1 MDSYVHPYI
10 ETDDDTTTDTES
22 AVTTDSE
29 ESQAHDGQMQAL
41 DQWRAQAQSWIT
53 APGRQPVSSTI
64 LEHEPEPEGDLADLP
79 LEIRAKDI
87 RRHVINVDSRFRE
100 NVETEPATNFY
111 YRLLTTI
118 KNVTRVRIASIE
130 FPNNYPFFT
139 AIRKNVM
146 IQITKAG
153 VDYDLILEDG
163 NYTAADFITSLS
175 TFVTGIPALAGLT
188 VTFSA
193 VTGKFT
199 FTAPYAFSIDTT
211 VDSYDR
217 PLCYGLGYY
226 LGFSRGLFQSAP
238 VGAGPTQYIK
248 SNLCANFS
256 GDSYVF
262 LRLNGF
268 ECVRQT
274 TGDNDFGALA
284 KIVIRSPKNY
294 MSFDDGGNKLLK
306 EIVFQN
312 PQDLTRFQVQ
322 ILDPF
327 GEIMDICSSEI
338 SFSIEVL
345 EITNHHLAERI
356 RDSMII
362 RYV

>member
-1 MDSYVHPYI
+1 MDSYVHPYT
-10 ETDDDTTTDTES
+10 ESDDDATTDTETT
-22 AVTTDSE
+22 ATTDSE

-53 APGRQPVSSTI
+53 APGRQPVSTTI
-64 LEHEPEPEGDLADLP
+64 LEHEQEPEGDLTDIP
-79 LEIRAKDI
+79 FEIRAKDI

-100 NVETEPATNFY
+100 NIETETATNFY

-118 KNVTRVRIASIE
+118 RNVVRVRIASIE

-139 AIRKNVM
+139 ELRQNVTIR
-146 IQITKAG
+146 ITKAST
-153 VDYDLILEDG
+153 DYDLVLEEG
-163 NYTAADFITSLS
+163 NYTAADIISAVTA
-175 TFVTGIPALAGLT
+175 FVAAPSALNGLT

-199 FTAPYAFSIDTT
+199 FTAPWAFSIDTT
-211 VDSYDR
+211 VGGYDR

-226 LGFSRGLFQSAP
+226 LGFSRGLFQSAATG
-238 VGAGPTQYIK
+238 VGPTQYVK

-274 TGDNDFGALA
+274 TGDNDFAALA
-284 KIVIRSPKNY
+284 KVVIRSPKNY

-306 EIVFQN
+306 EVVFQN

-322 ILDPF
+322 VLDPF
-327 GEIMDICSSEI
+327 GEIMDLCSSEI

-345 EITNHHLAERI
+345 EITNHHLAERV